1 MNTTDRFEMPLPGP
15 PSGIAFPAVT
25 RSRLSNGLSVWTLPH
40 SALPVVSFALV
51 LDCGTSADP
60 PGKHGLASLVGSL
73 AAESAGP
80 HDSIALADA
89 LMRIGGDL
97 EVQPGADVTIVSLL
111 TLARHAPAGLDL
123 LADVVMRPQ
132 LNAADFDRVRDLRL
146 SRLRQASR
154 IAGTIADRA
163 LIAAVFAD
171 HPYSR
176 GSLGTTRT
184 VEGMTVDDAR
194 DFWTSG
200 WSPAGATLIAVG
212 DLTEAELLAEAT
224 RVFGKWTGNPSPAPP
239 TRLPV
244 MRRATDVIAVH
255 RPGAAQ
261 AEVRVGHLAPP
272 RYTPEY
278 YGLIT
283 LNALLGGEFTSRI
296 NRNLRERRAITYGAR
311 SGFDLRRA
319 GGVFSCDAAV
329 QADSAAVALS
339 EIQRELRDVAVS
351 GAVAPDELEQARA
364 SLTRGYVRHF
374 ETAAHL
380 ARAAATLATYNLP
393 ADTYDKFVPRVL
405 ELTAADITGLA
416 QTFLRPDDAALVV
429 VADLDQY
436 RGTLADQLGRPVT
449 ETTIE
454 F

>member
-1 MNTTDRFEMPLPGP
+1 MRTLDRFELPLPGP
-15 PSGIAFPAVT
+15 PSGISFPAMS
-25 RSRLSNGLSVWTLPH
+25 RSRLANGLDVWTLPH

-60 PGKHGLASLVGSL
+60 AGKYGLSSLVGSL
-73 AAESAGP
+73 AAESAGSR
-80 HDSIALADA
+80 DSIALADA
-89 LMRIGGDL
+89 LMRIGGEL
-97 EVQPGADVTIVSLL
+97 AVTPGADVTVVSLL

-154 IAGTIADRA
+154 VAGTIADRA
-163 LIAAVFAD
+163 LIAAVFGD
-171 HPYSR
+171 HPYAR

-184 VEGMTVDDAR
+184 VESMTVDDAR
-194 DFWTSG
+194 AFWQSG
-200 WSPAGATLIAVG
+200 WSPAGATLVAVG
-212 DLTEAELLAEAT
+212 DLTDAELRAEAE
-224 RVFGKWTGNPSPAPP
+224 RVFGRWTGNPSPPP
-239 TRLPV
+239 TPALPIT
-244 MRRATDVIAVH
+244 RRSTDVIAVH

-272 RYTPEY
+272 RHTPEY
-278 YGLIT
+278 YGLVT

-296 NRNLRERRAITYGAR
+296 NRNLREQRAITYGAR

-319 GGVFSCDAAV
+319 GGLFSADAAV
-329 QADSAAVALS
+329 QADAAAIALS
-339 EIQRELRDVAVS
+339 EIQRELRDVAVPAAI
-351 GAVAPDELEQARA
+351 GADELEQARA

-380 ARAAATLATYNLP
+380 ARAATALATYNLP
-393 ADTYDKFVPRVL
+393 FDTYDNFVPRVL
-405 ELTAADITGLA
+405 ELSAADITGLA
-416 QTFLRPDDAALVV
+416 QSFLRPDDAALVV
-429 VADLDQY
+429 VADLDQT
-436 RGTLADQLGRPVT
+436 RSTLGEHLDRPIT
-449 ETTIE
+449 ETSIE